1 MIIDRPGCLDQG
13 RNHFPKCVRTTI
25 PPMPCFHRRAVLH
38 RLHGFRLFFTLYVT
52 LQSLLY
58 NSSLSLSCFFVYP
71 RILTIHTRGILLH
84 KTNPYIRNLK
94 NGKERP
100 HGRRIY
106 WRLSVVRIEC
116 APRSKRV
123 DVHMERLMIQVIRYR
138 IAGVDGRKKR
148 ELVGR
153 LEKTK

>member
-1 MIIDRPGCLDQG
+1 MSGPRQEPFSKMCT
-13 RNHFPKCVRTTI
+13 NYYTTHAVFSPSCC
-25 PPMPCFHRRAVLH
+25 PPPLARVST
-38 RLHGFRLFFTLYVT
+38 FFMLYVT

-71 RILTIHTRGILLH
+71 RILTIHARGILLH

-106 WRLSVVRIEC
+106 WRLSVVRIEY
-116 APRSKRV
+116 APTLKRA
-123 DVHMERLMIQVIRYR
+123 DVHMEKLMIQVIRYR